1 MILLYNYSDF
11 LHKDFVSESEEFF
24 SKVLN
29 KKYDILVINFDF
41 YKDLME
47 VRNYIKGYI
56 IFFAEYIDEV
66 VYKKALEVGD
76 FCYDYNEIY
85 KLNLRIKYLEKKILK
100 LNSSIF
106 KFNDLLFN
114 FNTKE
119 LYKNKQNIKLTQA
132 ESELLQTL
140 IKNRDRYIDKLEILD
155 ECENIGSIDSIKVLI
170 ANLRKLGFVINN
182 KKNLGYKLEVEN
194 EKIN

>member
-132 ESELLQTL
+132 ENELLQTL